1 MKLKLMCIVLIVIL
15 LVFTSCGNG
24 SSGKIMENT
33 MTIKRNGQMDLTLV
47 DVLDKEYYDWAEL
60 MTMAESEVEAYS
72 TGDVSLRDSHM
83 SMDGSN
89 QVMLQYR
96 FDQASTC
103 EDFMNELCFLGTV
116 KEALERKL
124 ITNVVLRPYDG
135 GEVISQ
141 ADLLQMGGNKV
152 LITEINARVETP
164 WEVAYFTE
172 GVLVEEKDVFNT
184 TNAEGI
190 SVIVFE

>member
-1 MKLKLMCIVLIVIL
+1 MKLKLMCIVLMLIL
-15 LVFTSCGNG
+15 PILTGCANG
-24 SSGKIMENT
+24 SSGTIMEST
-33 MTIKRNGQMDLTLV
+33 MTIKRNGQIDLALV

-60 MTMAESEVEAYS
+60 LAMAKLEAETFS
-72 TGDVSLRDSHM
+72 AGDVTLRDSHM
-83 SMDGSN
+83 SMNGSN

-96 FDQASTC
+96 FEQASTC
-103 EDFMNELCFLGTV
+103 ETFMNEVCFLGTI
-116 KEALERKL
+116 KEALEEKL

-164 WEVAYFTE
+164 WRVAYFTE

-184 TNAEGI
+184 TNAEGV